1 MGYRI
6 RHRQPRPRPRQPDR
20 PYRARRLA
28 RLALAGPIVGISLAV
43 VLVGSAGAASG
54 TTAST
59 LAGRTAAGQEAWVAT
74 DAFVS
79 HPGKTVTPVDLVGH
93 RADAAV
99 TTASQ
104 PAALAVA
111 PGGRSLLVAN
121 EGADTLSVVDTAS
134 GAVTATVKVGLEP
147 DAVAVVPGGAGGHG
161 TALVANFGDGT
172 VTPID
177 LATERAG
184 TPIPVG
190 HQPDAIGVWATSGTA
205 GTAGT
210 PVGGVA
216 LVANFADGTVTPI
229 DLATMQAGPT
239 VSAGSEPDAVGIVP
253 AGATAG
259 TGTGTGTG
267 GQNGSSAA
275 AATALVADFGSDTVI
290 PVDLATMADG
300 PPVGVGGNPTGM
312 AVAADRTAW
321 VVGGGTL
328 TPLTSSAGAT
338 SAGAAGSTTT
348 PPAFTAGT
356 PLALPHVGEAV
367 ALEGTATA
375 WVALQNGTL
384 APVDLASGHVGST
397 VHVGGRPSAVA
408 IPAG

>member
-1 MGYRI
+1 M
-6 RHRQPRPRPRQPDR
+6 
-20 PYRARRLA
+20 
-28 RLALAGPIVGISLAV
+28 VGVSLAV

-54 TTAST
+54 TAAST
-59 LAGRTAAGQEAWVAT
+59 LAGRATTGQEAWVAT

-79 HPGKTVTPVDLVGH
+79 HPGKTVTPVDLVGR

-104 PAALAVA
+104 PTALAVA
-111 PGGRSLLVAN
+111 PGGRSVLVAN
-121 EGADTLSVVDTAS
+121 EGADTLSVVDATS

-177 LATERAG
+177 LGTERASP
-184 TPIPVG
+184 PIPVG
-190 HQPDAIGVWATSGTA
+190 HQPDAVGVWATGGTA
-205 GTAGT
+205 GK

-229 DLATMQAGPT
+229 DLATMQAGPA
-239 VSAGSEPDAVGIVP
+239 VSAGSEPDAVGIV
-253 AGATAG
+253 TAG
-259 TGTGTGTG
+259 T
-267 GQNGSSAA
+267 SP
-275 AATALVADFGSDTVI
+275 ATALVADFGSDTVI

-312 AVAADRTAW
+312 AVAADGTAW
-321 VVGGGTL
+321 VVGGNML
-328 TPLTSSAGAT
+328 TPLASPAGSA
-338 SAGAAGSTTT
+338 SAGAAGAGTT

-356 PLALPHVGEAV
+356 PLALPHLGEAV
-367 ALEGTATA
+367 ALQGTTTA
-375 WVALQNGTL
+375 WVALQDGAL
-384 APVDLASGHVGST
+384 APVDLASGHVGAA

-408 IPAG
+408 ISAG

>member
-1 MGYRI
+1 V
-6 RHRQPRPRPRQPDR
+6 
-20 PYRARRLA
+20 
-28 RLALAGPIVGISLAV
+28 VGLGLAV
-43 VLVGSAGAASG
+43 VLAGWVTTAGAASG
-54 TTAST
+54 TAAST
-59 LAGRTAAGQEAWVAT
+59 LAGRAAAGQEAWVTT

-111 PGGRSLLVAN
+111 PGGRSVLVAN
-121 EGADTLSVVDTAS
+121 EGADTLSVVDAAS

-147 DAVAVVPGGAGGHG
+147 DAVAVVPGNAGGHG

-172 VTPID
+172 VTPVD

-190 HQPDAIGVWATSGTA
+190 HQPDAIGVWATR

-229 DLATMQAGPT
+229 DLATMQAGLA

-253 AGATAG
+253 TSAAAAGSG
-259 TGTGTGTG
+259 SGS
-267 GQNGSSAA
+267 GQNGVSTGP
-275 AATALVADFGSDTVI
+275 ATALVADFGSDTVI

-312 AVAADRTAW
+312 AVAADGTAW
-321 VVGGGTL
+321 VVGGNTL
-328 TPLTSSAGAT
+328 TPLT
-338 SAGAAGSTTT
+338 GSTGSATT
-348 PPAFTAGT
+348 APAFTAGS

-367 ALEGTATA
+367 ALQGTTTA
-375 WVALQNGTL
+375 WVALQDGTL
-384 APVDLASGHVGST
+384 APVDLASGHAGAA
-397 VHVGGRPSAVA
+397 VHVGGRPSAVV